1 MQVMPRNLPIDAV
14 LFDLDGTLLHTSP
27 DIGNALNRALAE
39 NGLPL
44 LAPGVA
50 QTLIGGGSEILVD
63 RALTLLGVEARP
75 ATLDLVLRRYETCY
89 HQICRD
95 DEQLTQPFPGA
106 EATLDSLRG
115 MGLKLGLVTNKET
128 RFVDPLM
135 WRFGLQ
141 AWFDM
146 VVDGNARL
154 PRKPD
159 PEPLLHA
166 CEALGVDPAHTLFVG
181 DSVTDALAA
190 QAAGMPMVCVSYG
203 YSSDHPVSELPCMR
217 VIDSI
222 GELTEL
228 IGGPRKWHR
237 ATRGDHAAT
246 GLDMPMHAGQPN

>member
-1 MQVMPRNLPIDAV
+1 MQVMPRKMPIDAV

-39 NGLPL
+39 NGFPL

-50 QTLIGGGSEILVD
+50 QTLIGGGSEILID
-63 RALTLLGVEARP
+63 RALTLLGVESRP
-75 ATLDLVLRRYETCY
+75 ATLDLVLRRYELCY

-95 DEQLTQPFPGA
+95 ENQLTELYPGT
-106 EATLDSLRG
+106 EATLDGLRG
-115 MGLKLGLVTNKET
+115 MGLKLGVVTNKES

-135 WRFGLQ
+135 WRFGLH

-146 VVDGNARL
+146 VVDGDTRL

-159 PEPLLHA
+159 PDPLLHA

-203 YSSDHPVSELPCMR
+203 YSSDHPVFELPCMR

-228 IGGPRKWHR
+228 IGGPRTWHR
-237 ATRGDHAAT
+237 ATRIDRGIAPQEMQASQ
-246 GLDMPMHAGQPN
+246 LN

>member
-39 NGLPL
+39 NGFPL

-63 RALTLLGVEARP
+63 RALTLLGVDARP

-89 HQICRD
+89 YQICRD
-95 DEQLTQPFPGA
+95 ENQLTQLYAGT
-106 EATLDSLRG
+106 EATLDSLRH
-115 MGLKLGLVTNKET
+115 MGLRLGVVTNKES
-128 RFVDPLM
+128 RFVDALM

-146 VVDGNARL
+146 VVDGDARL

-166 CEALGVDPAHTLFVG
+166 CEALGVEPSHTLFVG

-203 YSSDHPVSELPCMR
+203 YSGDHPVSELPCIR
-217 VIDSI
+217 VIDGIS
-222 GELTEL
+222 ELPEL

-237 ATRGDHAAT
+237 ATRVDHAIAAQE
-246 GLDMPMHAGQPN
+246 MQANQPN

>member
-1 MQVMPRNLPIDAV
+1 MPRNLPIDAV

-39 NGLPL
+39 NGFPV

-63 RALTLLGVEARP
+63 RALTLLGVESRP

-89 HQICRD
+89 HQICRGA
-95 DEQLTQPFPGA
+95 EQLTELYPGT

-115 MGLKLGLVTNKET
+115 MGLKLGMVTNKES

-146 VVDGNARL
+146 VVDGDTRL

-166 CEALGVDPAHTLFVG
+166 CEALGVDPTHTLFVG
-181 DSVTDALAA
+181 DCVTDALAA
-190 QAAGMPMVCVSYG
+190 QAAGMSMVCVSYG
-203 YSSDHPVSELPCMR
+203 YGGDHPVSELPCMR

-222 GELTEL
+222 SELTEL

-237 ATRGDHAAT
+237 ATRSDRGIAAQEMQASQ
-246 GLDMPMHAGQPN
+246 LN